1 MAHIA
6 TEEFQSEVRACAE
19 EIREWLPALADRHSP
34 LIVLAALT
42 EHVGG
47 GLRLCQEAGAC
58 TPADVRTV
66 LVAGRVVKRD
76 GVLVDV
82 DLAELLHRGDRSAEQ
97 VLARVPTPLPGT
109 PEGGFKALGP
119 LSS

>member
-1 MAHIA
+1 VARIA
-6 TEEFQSEVRACAE
+6 TEEFDCQVRACAE
-19 EIREWLPALADRHSP
+19 QIREWLPALAERHSP

-66 LVAGRVVKRD
+66 LGRLEALTFAGD
-76 GVLVDV
+76 
-82 DLAELLHRGDRSAEQ
+82 
-97 VLARVPTPLPGT
+97 
-109 PEGGFKALGP
+109 
-119 LSS
+119 